1 MAATVLNSARAVAMT
16 VYVVRAFVRLRE
28 YLASNRDLARKL
40 AALERSL
47 GALDRKTQNQF
58 LEVYEAIHALT
69 SSSTPRRRA
78 IGFTA
83 NLDEQS

>member
-1 MAATVLNSARAVAMT
+1 MA
-16 VYVVRAFVRLRE
+16 VYVVRAFVKLRE

-40 AALERSL
+40 SALERSL
-47 GALDRKTQNQF
+47 GALDRKTQHQF
-58 LEVYEAIHALT
+58 RQVYQAIRALT
-69 SSSTPRRRA
+69 SAPAPKRRA